1 MSRVRARRLL
11 LLAAAAGSDVA
22 GHVTL
27 RARYLAF
34 DGSLDNCDKSRCG
47 RGGGSG
53 DGGRG

>member
-1 MSRVRARRLL
+1 LPRVSARRLL
-11 LLAAAAGSDVA
+11 LLAAAAGRDVA

-47 RGGGSG
+47 RGSGGG
-53 DGGRG
+53 DVG